1 MMPKRDAP
9 PTRKSDVDPRQS
21 KPPSGPQAVRS
32 AARIT
37 VTAPS
42 FKTTTRITVDEDINS
57 GLPSVGQGEPVAIAL
72 VLEHLAAGHTPA
84 DVIQRFPNLTAVD
97 IETAV
102 QLAAYVLSERTL
114 PWAVMVARFVAN
126 DHDDPNDIYL
136 IAESALRPGWDTEEE
151 NDAWKSL

>member
-1 MMPKRDAP
+1 MIPKRNAP
-9 PTRKSDVDPRQS
+9 PTTKKDTDTRLP
-21 KPPSGPQAVRS
+21 KPSNGPPVVRP
-32 AARIT
+32 AARIPVST
-37 VTAPS
+37 PH
-42 FKTTTRITVDEDINS
+42 FKTTARITVDEDINS
-57 GLPSVGQGEPVAIAL
+57 GLPSVGQGEPVALTL

-114 PWAVMVARFVAN
+114 PWAVLVARFVAN

-136 IAESALRPGWDTEEE
+136 AAESALRPGWDTEDED
-151 NDAWKSL
+151 NAWKNL